1 MLSKSSPP
9 SRGFQKA
16 VNHSWT
22 LVILRVTDNV
32 AEKGKHFQIREGGEN
47 VINYRILRRLR
58 KLKDFNLADI
68 AEYLGYASASSY
80 HRLENGQIRPTVTQI
95 RKLCQLYGVGWE
107 ALLGPVNDSA
117 GTKPEESPKDIP
129 GSSHKK
135 INQ

>member
-32 AEKGKHFQIREGGEN
+32 AEKGKYFLMPEGGEN

-68 AEYLGYASASSY
+68 AAYLGYASASS
-80 HRLENGQIRPTVTQI
+80 
-95 RKLCQLYGVGWE
+95 
-107 ALLGPVNDSA
+107 
-117 GTKPEESPKDIP
+117 
-129 GSSHKK
+129 
-135 INQ
+135 

>member
-1 MLSKSSPP
+1 MLSTWAPP
-9 SRGFQKA
+9 GREFQKT
-16 VNHSWT
+16 VKHS
-22 LVILRVTDNV
+22 LSNVILIVTDNV
-32 AEKGKHFQIREGGEN
+32 AEKGNCFQIREGGEN

-80 HRLENGQIRPTVTQI
+80 HRLENGQIRPTVSQI

-117 GTKPEESPKDIP
+117 GAMPEESPKDIS
-129 GSSHKK
+129 GSFHKK

>member
-1 MLSKSSPP
+1 MLSTWAPP
-9 SRGFQKA
+9 GREFQKT
-16 VNHSWT
+16 VKHS
-22 LVILRVTDNV
+22 LSNVILIVTDNV

-95 RKLCQLYGVGWE
+95 RKLCQLYGVDWE
-107 ALLGPVNDSA
+107 ALLGPVNEAA
-117 GTKPEESPKDIP
+117 GAKPEESPKDIS
-129 GSSHKK
+129 GSFHKK

>member
-1 MLSKSSPP
+1 MLSKWAP
-9 SRGFQKA
+9 RGREFLKT
-16 VNHSWT
+16 VKHS
-22 LVILRVTDNV
+22 LGNVILIVKDDV
-32 AEKGKHFQIREGGEN
+32 AEKGNYFQMREGGEN
-47 VINYRILRRLR
+47 VINYQILRRLR
-58 KLKDFNLADI
+58 KLKNFNLADI
-68 AEYLGYASASSY
+68 AAYLDYASASSY

>member
-32 AEKGKHFQIREGGEN
+32 AEKGNYFQMREGGEN
-47 VINYRILRRLR
+47 VINYQILRRLR
-58 KLKDFNLADI
+58 KLKNFNLADI
-68 AEYLGYASASSY
+68 AAYLDYASASSY
-80 HRLENGQIRPTVTQI
+80 HRLENGQIRPTVSQI

-107 ALLGPVNDSA
+107 ALLGPVNEAA
-117 GTKPEESPKDIP
+117 GAKPAESPKDIS

>member
-1 MLSKSSPP
+1 MLQK
-9 SRGFQKA
+9 RGFISKC
-16 VNHSWT
+16 
-22 LVILRVTDNV
+22 
-32 AEKGKHFQIREGGEN
+32 GKGGEN

-117 GTKPEESPKDIP
+117 GAKPEESPKDIS

>member
-22 LVILRVTDNV
+22 LVILRVKDDV
-32 AEKGKHFQIREGGEN
+32 AEKGKIFLMPEGGEN
-47 VINYRILRRLR
+47 VINYQILRRLR
-58 KLKDFNLADI
+58 KLKDFNMSDI

-107 ALLGPVNDSA
+107 ALLGPVNEAA
-117 GTKPEESPKDIP
+117 GAKPEESPKDIS
-129 GSSHKK
+129 GSFHKK